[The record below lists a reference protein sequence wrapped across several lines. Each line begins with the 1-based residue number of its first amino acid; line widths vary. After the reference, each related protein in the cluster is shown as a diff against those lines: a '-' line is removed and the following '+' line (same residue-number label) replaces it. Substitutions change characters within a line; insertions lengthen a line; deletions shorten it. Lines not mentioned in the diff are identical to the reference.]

1 MTPDQL
7 AEILRALGYGAYVP
21 AILALVGLAAK
32 VAALVPPAT
41 VGSSATWRVIRTFL
55 DVLGGNWGNAANAT
69 APAMSTASPVH

>member
-32 VAALVPPAT
+32 VAALVAGHGGIFRHVARYPH
-41 VGSSATWRVIRTFL
+41 VL